1 MKKTRMTCFWI
12 FMLLYCCSCAFMPVN
27 DNAFISNQS
36 IEIATIDGNNMVK
49 AEDVAYVL
57 DIKTYIDEDN
67 MICFEQ
73 DGKIV
78 KLDFDSQYVFQY
90 QYRVDYLKSNSIKKE
105 NEIFIPLLFIT
116 DYLKIEGEIKDN
128 KYIPL
133 NIDDF
138 DMYNVVKFLPE
149 EIWAAYNDPD
159 YPDREKILAQVDK
172 PRSMDIDV
180 PNIDISRLIWTCPI
194 NDKQRDILLYNY
206 KYERPE
212 EIKNLTQEDYTT
224 IEHSQFIEQDIIE
237 NLKLNDPALANND
250 LKSWTYGE
258 LNEYYEQNNN
268 GTSKYSPAEKQQ
280 FAQRGIIEDDI
291 SILYKHYH
299 DIDTILDQPDES
311 IREILLT
318 NYQDWYNLIR
328 DCRTVL

>member
-1 MKKTRMTCFWI
+1 MTCFWI